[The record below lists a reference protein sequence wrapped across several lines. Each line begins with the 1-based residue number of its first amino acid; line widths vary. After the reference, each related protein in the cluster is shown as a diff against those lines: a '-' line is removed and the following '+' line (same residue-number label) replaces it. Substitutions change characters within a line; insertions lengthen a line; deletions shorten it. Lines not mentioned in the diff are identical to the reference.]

1 MPIWNIN
8 NYEDLNKGNWNN
20 KNMLI
25 KFHMEGCGHCEM
37 LKNVWKQIENKLKNT
52 SLLIVNIDSSLLEF
66 VPYSHDII
74 GFPTIRLV
82 KNGKIIDYN
91 EERTMSKIMHWLK
104 KNKVTTKTL
113 KKKIKRRKTLK
124 IKK

>member
-8 NYEDLNKGNWNN
+8 NYEDLSEGNWNN
-20 KNMLI
+20 KNILI

-82 KNGKIIDYN
+82 KNGIGRIIIII
-91 EERTMSKIMHWLK
+91 S
-104 KNKVTTKTL
+104 
-113 KKKIKRRKTLK
+113 RR
-124 IKK
+124 IIGRIRRIRRIISRGIIIRRIIRV